1 LEEARL
7 AIMSGFAVESGG
19 VNVCDFDV
27 QEVLEMIYHWHLPAE
42 SKLRYV
48 VEDSKNSFPPALDVP
63 EPKMGQHIEL
73 QLPDSD
79 PRAVAYVAGSAPK
92 PGATL
97 PMAPAGVLEADKG
110 HQL

>member
-1 LEEARL
+1 VSCL
-7 AIMSGFAVESGG
+7 ACAVESGG
-19 VNVCDFDV
+19 VSVSDFDV

-42 SKLRYV
+42 S
-48 VEDSKNSFPPALDVP
+48 NSGTLSRTRRTRNFPALDVP

-73 QLPDSD
+73 NCLTQIPARSH
-79 PRAVAYVAGSAPK
+79 VAGSAPK

-97 PMAPAGVLEADKG
+97 PMAPPGVLEADKG